1 MQLELLEDIQTLT
14 GPSKSPSAL
23 PKTHQAYTGRDVL
36 ICCRAAVSDQLT
48 DLGSNVTINC
58 DLDENEVYWILLK
71 TPDPPTVI
79 LRSFPTSRAPF
90 YSNKTFIKKYSVQF
104 KHRLVINNVT
114 ADELGVYYCMNAGAT
129 PKLSNSTRLTFTEST
144 QITECHNHAAVEFI
158 DQNQKQSQIIIIISG
173 LMNGLLLIVLIEG
186 SRIILKCFHLDNM
199 KIIQLQLYVLI
210 CCRAAVSDQ
219 LTDLGSNVTINC
231 DLDENEV
238 YWILQKTPDPPTVI
252 LRSMSTMSA
261 PFYLNKT
268 FRKKYSLQ
276 FKHRLVINNVTADE
290 LGVYYCMNT
299 DTPPKLS
306 NSTRLTF
313 NESTQITEYHN
324 HTAVEFI
331 DQNQNQCQIII
342 IISGLMNGLL
352 LIVLIGLVKVF
363 VIGNRRSAEE
373 SQLNTDLQQT
383 QVTEEHDLQYATMDF
398 SKMRRN
404 IRHSQINST
413 YAALNLPKS

>member
-1 MQLELLEDIQTLT
+1 MFYMCFIINDFMWLILFIMAVCLFFFFYLI
-14 GPSKSPSAL
+14 
-23 PKTHQAYTGRDVL
+23 DVL
-36 ICCRAAVSDQLT
+36 ICCRTAVSDQLT

-79 LRSFPTSRAPF
+79 LRSFPTP
-90 YSNKTFIKKYSVQF
+90 
-104 KHRLVINNVT
+104 
-114 ADELGVYYCMNAGAT
+114 
-129 PKLSNSTRLTFTEST
+129 
-144 QITECHNHAAVEFI
+144 
-158 DQNQKQSQIIIIISG
+158 
-173 LMNGLLLIVLIEG
+173 
-186 SRIILKCFHLDNM
+186 
-199 KIIQLQLYVLI
+199 
-210 CCRAAVSDQ
+210 
-219 LTDLGSNVTINC
+219 
-231 DLDENEV
+231 
-238 YWILQKTPDPPTVI
+238 
-252 LRSMSTMSA
+252 RS

-268 FRKKYSLQ
+268 FRMKYSVI

-306 NSTRLTF
+306 NSTRLHFT
-313 NESTQITEYHN
+313 ESTPLSHN
-324 HTAVEFI
+324 HTTVKCI
-331 DQNQNQCQIII
+331 DQNQNQTQWQIII